1 MSLSPSRFLSRFANR
16 LVNHRWCAVENA
28 WTFDLRRSTKD
39 FSPAPCGKLFKI
51 AGTSAARSRAPRRC
65 LIIVVSRVRGDGDFV
80 TAYTSVNSRKM
91 TFVRQ
96 DEGGKTSG
104 DRMNGDLSMYPC
116 IVRREALEESR
127 KRISTRL
134 FVIVANKSRLF
145 RMRIR
150 DRFDYY
156 Q

>member
-65 LIIVVSRVRGDGDFV
+65 LIIVVSRVRGDDDFV

-96 DEGGKTSG
+96 DEGGEDEWRPNEWGFINVSVHCEARGVGGIEEK
-104 DRMNGDLSMYPC
+104 DLDTT
-116 IVRREALEESR
+116 VRDCR
-127 KRISTRL
+127 
-134 FVIVANKSRLF
+134 
-145 RMRIR
+145 
-150 DRFDYY
+150 
-156 Q
+156 